1 MLHASEIA
9 VYCYKVLI
17 LPCSLYLPVAKSM
30 IMRPF
35 LDYFY
40 DGAMIWT
47 LVHEHYLHKDR
58 CYLAEHKMEKLLPIT
73 TLTSEGMKCY
83 WFRGCG

>member
-47 LVHEHYLHKDR
+47 LVHEHYLHKDSLSNVTLLNIKWKS
-58 CYLAEHKMEKLLPIT
+58 CYL
-73 TLTSEGMKCY
+73 
-83 WFRGCG
+83 